1 MATPK
6 SKKLASELAAGPN
19 VATLESLKMSVA
31 APAETIQIREIACL
45 NDMVA
50 IMQFEV
56 KSTILSTAESFKN
69 EGIVV
74 GVGPGLV
81 CADGSRTPSQLS
93 IGDVVMFAERQIASE
108 ISTPADSPS
117 IYAGKKIVMISERSL
132 ICLLPPVSYEVV
144 EPLVVKPWM
153 QTVDFKAY
161 AKAE

>member
-6 SKKLASELAAGPN
+6 SKKLASELAAGPSEP
-19 VATLESLKMSVA
+19 TLESLKMSVA
-31 APAETIQIREIACL
+31 APAETIKIREIACL

-56 KSTILSTAESFKN
+56 KSTILSTAETFKN

-74 GVGPGLV
+74 GVGPGLI
-81 CADGSRTPSQLS
+81 CADGNRTASQLA
-93 IGDVVMFAERQIASE
+93 IGDVVMFAERQVASE
-108 ISTPADSPS
+108 IMTPADSPS

-144 EPLVVKPWM
+144 PPLVVKPWM
-153 QTVDFKAY
+153 QTIDYKSM
-161 AKAE
+161 KAE